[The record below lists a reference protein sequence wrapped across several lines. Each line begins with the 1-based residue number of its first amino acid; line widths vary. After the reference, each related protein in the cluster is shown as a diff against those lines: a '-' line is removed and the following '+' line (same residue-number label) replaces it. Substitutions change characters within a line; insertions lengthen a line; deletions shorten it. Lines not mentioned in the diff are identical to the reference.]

1 MRPIRSLRRLVVSLV
16 TLTALVVLCTASSCP
31 PAPTTTLE
39 TCTEAALP
47 GLGAK
52 APGLITQLIA
62 DLATGQWFAAVEL
75 TASASGPFALCVL
88 DYLRTVWGGGTPT
101 SNAVAAR
108 ILHPDVN
115 ESEYRHTAGI
125 VARTNDVNAVSSG
138 GAEEDSPGRKPW
150 VSRHNNCLA
159 PEGRP
164 PVALKTSAAL
174 PGLFS
179 SMVNLQ
185 PRAPAPGY

>member
-1 MRPIRSLRRLVVSLV
+1 MHPIRSLRRLVVSLV

-75 TASASGPFALCVL
+75 TASAGGPFALCVL
-88 DYLRTVWGGGTPT
+88 DYLRTVWGGGTPA

-108 ILHPDVN
+108 IPALPNGV
-115 ESEYRHTAGI
+115 TAAQA
-125 VARTNDVNAVSSG
+125 VARIEAYLAVKRVQIKVPLVVG
-138 GAEEDSPGRKPW
+138 VGAG
-150 VSRHNNCLA
+150 
-159 PEGRP
+159 
-164 PVALKTSAAL
+164 
-174 PGLFS
+174 
-179 SMVNLQ
+179 Q
-185 PRAPAPGY
+185 